1 MTNQTGMR
9 KYTVFFFFLAVA
21 GLVQVTAQNVQMHY
35 RTGQWLYPD
44 SLGKDARLLSTVEVF
59 KVDPWGDTFFF
70 VDMTYTPN
78 GVNYAY
84 WEIARNLKF
93 WDAPFAAHLEY
104 NGGLLGSV
112 LFNNAYLAGVNYS
125 TVAEDGLGSFSLSL
139 MYKYI
144 QGLAKPS
151 NFQLTAVWNKDF
163 AGGKCTFSGF
173 VDWWRQGDTF
183 IFLSQPQF
191 WVNLNA
197 FESISDSFR
206 LSVGT
211 EVELNSNL
219 FCKGFYVIPT
229 LAVKWTF
236 K

>member
-1 MTNQTGMR
+1 MTD
-9 KYTVFFFFLAVA
+9 VFAMKKLFFFLFILSVA
-21 GLVQVTAQNVQMHY
+21 DILPATAQNVQLHY

-44 SLGKDARLLSTVEVF
+44 TLGKEARILSTVEMF
-59 KVDPWGDTFFF
+59 RADPWGDTFFF
-70 VDMTYTPN
+70 VDMTYTPQ

-104 NGGLLGSV
+104 NGGLRGSV
-112 LFNNAYLAGVNYS
+112 LFNNAFLAGVNYS
-125 TVAEDGLGSFSLSL
+125 VAAPDNSKSFSLSA

-144 QGLAKPS
+144 QGLRRPS
-151 NFQLTAVWNKDF
+151 NFQLTAIWNMNL
-163 AGGKCTFSGF
+163 ARGKCTFSGF
-173 VDWWRQGDTF
+173 IDWWKQGEHF
-183 IFLSQPQF
+183 VLLSQPQF

-197 FESISDSFR
+197 FENINDSFR

-219 FCKGFYVIPT
+219 FYKGFYVIPT
-229 LAVKWTF
+229 VAVKWTF
-236 K
+236 R

>member
-1 MTNQTGMR
+1 M
-9 KYTVFFFFLAVA
+9 
-21 GLVQVTAQNVQMHY
+21 
-35 RTGQWLYPD
+35 
-44 SLGKDARLLSTVEVF
+44 
-59 KVDPWGDTFFF
+59 
-70 VDMTYTPN
+70 
-78 GVNYAY
+78 NYAY

-125 TVAEDGLGSFSLSL
+125 TVAEDGSGSFSLSV

>member
-1 MTNQTGMR
+1 M
-9 KYTVFFFFLAVA
+9 KKLYVILLILFLTSSVPAIS
-21 GLVQVTAQNVQMHY
+21 QNVQLHY

-44 SLGKDARLLSTVEVF
+44 TLGKDARILTTVEMF
-59 KVDPWGDTFFF
+59 RMDPWGDTFLF
-70 VDMTYTPN
+70 VDMTYTPQ

-93 WDAPFAAHLEY
+93 WDAPVAVHLEY
-104 NGGLLGSV
+104 NGGLLGSI
-112 LFNNAYLAGVNYS
+112 LFNHSWLAGVNYGIAS
-125 TVAEDGLGSFSLSL
+125 KDGSKSFSISA

-144 QGLAKPS
+144 QGLSRPS
-151 NFQLTAVWNKDF
+151 NFQLTAIWNMDL

-173 VDWWRQGDTF
+173 VDWWRQGDKF
-183 IFLSQPQF
+183 ILLSQPQF

-197 FESISDSFR
+197 FEGISDSFC

-219 FCKGFYVIPT
+219 FYKGFYVIPT

-236 K
+236 R